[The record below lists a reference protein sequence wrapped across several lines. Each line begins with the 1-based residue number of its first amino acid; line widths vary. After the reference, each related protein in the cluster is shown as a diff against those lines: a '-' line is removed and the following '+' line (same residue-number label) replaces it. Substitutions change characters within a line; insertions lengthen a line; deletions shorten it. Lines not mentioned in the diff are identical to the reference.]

1 MSEINVFRCRF
12 ILVVVACA
20 PLLGSLDRQLNELLI
35 RLPAPDCQ
43 TYPSPGVVMA
53 AAVVCW
59 PLTRRVKMP
68 QNQGEMLHCALQIT
82 APQLEQQCRGHTAQ
96 EGIGGGGTRGRV
108 AGVMPRQSDVQ
119 SRKAYV
125 LRMESMAPPWTA
137 ITDRVATLKSND
149 RGAPHWPPFGAL
161 SKPSSMARYPIPPR
175 EFSTFGA
182 GQHKHQQTP
191 RRLLAFV
198 DAEGKVQKKNQIRNE
213 KNTVKIEREEI
224 LNLRKKLSL
233 KCGESCGNNWRI
245 RKGMPSRNRA
255 VGLGSGGIW
264 SVHHVDPFGAS
275 CPGQVDC
282 GNCNWKTAQ
291 GKTGEN
297 FAAARMGQR
306 GQAGCDQHDLRIHLV
321 VAADES
327 SDGQPDED
335 ARDDPDHEDGGH
347 GANNL
352 SAIPAEGHPVKDKSE
367 WSLINVGAQLI
378 FVLVGQSHTLTAAR
392 RDKSRVVQLK
402 PNLDE
407 KTSQATSERA
417 RNRTKTRT
425 NR

>member
-1 MSEINVFRCRF
+1 MSEINGFRCRF

-59 PLTRRVKMP
+59 PLTRQVKMP

-96 EGIGGGGTRGRV
+96 EGIGGGGGTRGRV

-125 LRMESMAPPWTA
+125 LRMESLAPPWTA
-137 ITDRVATLKSND
+137 ITDRVTTLHFSFCFSIFPAFGLNGRFNDVKSTDVVAATQKL
-149 RGAPHWPPFGAL
+149 
-161 SKPSSMARYPIPPR
+161 
-175 EFSTFGA
+175 TQQ
-182 GQHKHQQTP
+182 QHTK
-191 RRLLAFV
+191 
-198 DAEGKVQKKNQIRNE
+198 
-213 KNTVKIEREEI
+213 
-224 LNLRKKLSL
+224 
-233 KCGESCGNNWRI
+233 RI
-245 RKGMPSRNRA
+245 RKIQC
-255 VGLGSGGIW
+255 V
-264 SVHHVDPFGAS
+264 
-275 CPGQVDC
+275 C
-282 GNCNWKTAQ
+282 
-291 GKTGEN
+291 
-297 FAAARMGQR
+297 
-306 GQAGCDQHDLRIHLV
+306 AGCDQHDLRIHLV

-367 WSLINVGAQLI
+367 CSLINVGALFYSLF
-378 FVLVGQSHTLTAAR
+378 FVFWFGQSQHLNGSGGGDQVEGRSIKAQPRRENKPSHIRTSQEQDQNQDQPACQLGNGSQSAKMGGAVGAGAPKIRRKAANR
-392 RDKSRVVQLK
+392 T
-402 PNLDE
+402 E
-407 KTSQATSERA
+407 TKTSQRTRPKERGIQPARDWDCCNMQQQQQKQQQQQQQQQQHATCRSNWN
-417 RNRTKTRT
+417 RNRSNINAEETTKMEALSPGV
-425 NR
+425 